1 METSTTVLNPFVF
14 APVVVNRLKENLD
27 EIKIADKRI
36 LLVGTAHISQSSVDL
51 VSSTI
56 ENYKPDT
63 VAVELCQPRLESIRD
78 PERWKNTDLFEIIR
92 KGKAYV
98 LMAQLLLSSFQKRL
112 GDKLNI
118 RPGAEMIEAIE
129 AAGKINASLVLAD
142 RDVSVTLRRTWGSL
156 GFWSTAKLFAS
167 AFTGMFSKQEI
178 NEEDIEKLKSSDAL
192 DEAMREFSE
201 ALPEVRATLI
211 DERDQY
217 LAEKIRSAPGNTIVA
232 VVGAGHVPGILKWLE
247 QPIDLAKLESLPPP
261 SRVLRAILA
270 AIPALLAFFIVYGFF
285 VGGFSKSFEVMGIW
299 SLVTGVTAA
308 LGAALA
314 LAHPL
319 SILAA
324 FVAAP
329 ITTIH
334 PLIASGWVSGLV
346 EAWLRKPLVSDFETI
361 ASDLSSFHGLW
372 KNRISR
378 VLLVVALTNLVG
390 SLGMFIALK
399 LAADT
404 L

>member
-1 METSTTVLNPFVF
+1 MATQTPTTIIKLS
-14 APVVVNRLKENLD
+14 ENLD
-27 EIKIADKRI
+27 EIRIGEKRI
-36 LLVGTAHISQSSVDL
+36 LLIGTAHISQSSVDL

-56 ENYKPDT
+56 ADNKPDS

-78 PERWKNTDLFEIIR
+78 PERWKKTDLFEIIK

-98 LMAQLLLSSFQKRL
+98 LMAQLMLSSFQKRL

-129 AAGKINASLVLAD
+129 AAEKSGATLILAD
-142 RDVSVTLRRTWGSL
+142 RDVSVTLRRTWGAL
-156 GFWSTAKLFAS
+156 GFWSTMKLFAS
-167 AFTGMFSKQEI
+167 GVTGIFTKHEI
-178 NEEDIEKLKSSDAL
+178 SETDIERLKSSDAL
-192 DEAMREFSE
+192 DEAMKEFSE

-217 LAEKIRSAPGNTIVA
+217 LAEKIRTAPGNTVVA
-232 VVGAGHVPGILKWLE
+232 VVGAGHVPGILSWIGK
-247 QPIDLAKLESLPPP
+247 PIDIEALKVLPKRSIFVKALLLAF
-261 SRVLRAILA
+261 
-270 AIPALLAFFIVYGFF
+270 PALLISLIVYAFY
-285 VGGFSKSFEVMGIW
+285 VGGLSKSLKIIEIW
-299 SLVTGVTAA
+299 SLVTGLSAA
-308 LGAALA
+308 FGACLA

-319 SILAA
+319 SIIVAF
-324 FVAAP
+324 FVAP
-329 ITTIH
+329 FTTAI
-334 PLIASGWVSGLV
+334 PLLKPGVLSGLV

-361 ASDLSSFHGLW
+361 ASDLSHFSGLW

-378 VLLVVALTNLVG
+378 VLLVVSLTTLAG
-390 SLGMFIALK
+390 RIGMFVALK